1 MVFELALSFLV
12 AFFTKI
18 TDDLIDTNHSFKQS
32 SKYLSA
38 AVYGLAGGYL
48 ISLNGLTAALGLAI
62 VLGVLF
68 LEKID
73 QAHKLALGFIVLS
86 IAFFG
91 MPQVS
96 LPLFGFLIVFALL
109 DEWVDDWS
117 EKKKGLGKLKRRIL
131 QERPLLPLACLS
143 LGLLW
148 QDFNLFYLILAF
160 NLGYG
165 VAGYYF
171 YSFLKY

>member
-18 TDDLIDTNHSFKQS
+18 TDDLIDTKHSFKQS
-32 SKYLSA
+32 SKYLTA
-38 AVYGLAGGYL
+38 MVYGLAGGYL
-48 ISLNGLTAALGLAI
+48 ISLNWMTAALGLAI
-62 VLGVLF
+62 VFGVLLF
-68 LEKID
+68 EKID
-73 QAHKLALGFIVLS
+73 QAHQLALGFIVLS
-86 IAFFG
+86 VAFFG
-91 MPQVS
+91 MPQLN
-96 LPLFGFLIVFALL
+96 LPLFVILVVFALL
-109 DEWVDDWS
+109 DEWVDEWA
-117 EKKKGLGKLKRRIL
+117 EKKKGLGKLHRRVL
-131 QERPLLPLACLS
+131 MERPLLPIACLG
-143 LGLLW
+143 LGFLW